1 MTTEKTPK
9 YYFEDFPVGFVA
21 DMPGPTVDE
30 QEMLDFARRYDPQS
44 FHADP
49 EAAKHSPFG
58 GLIAS
63 GWMTAGLCMR
73 AIYDG
78 YLKDT
83 AGMGSPG
90 VENLLWRTPV
100 RAGDTLR
107 VRMTVMQAR
116 VSASKPDRGLITH
129 HWEVFNQ
136 RDEQV
141 MEMTGITIARRR
153 PGAK

>member
-1 MTTEKTPK
+1 MSQDKSPK

-49 EAAKHSPFG
+49 EAAKRSPYG

-63 GWMTAGLCMR
+63 GWMTAGMCMR

-90 VENLLWRTPV
+90 VENLLWKKPV
-100 RAGDTLR
+100 RAGDTLH
-107 VRMTVMQAR
+107 VRMTVLQAR

-129 HWEVFNQ
+129 RCEVFNQ
-136 RDEQV
+136 NDEPV

-153 PGAK
+153 PGAQ